1 MSLRSS
7 FRPSQPRNIAGS
19 DLPAVLTCRERPN
32 SQNTNETTSETACG
46 YSGHTAVKGSECG
59 RTLEHN
65 YRRKLCPRYPRTRDH
80 LIELWAPRD
89 AANRGQT
96 RRGNRAITSGNSGI
110 ASNCDVVST
119 VIPLQSSIER
129 QIIRYEMWLLACWCA
144 SRGAFRLV
152 WLLLVWFEM
161 GKWGSNRIFKQKKTK
176 GYLNNIQNDIVS
188 NGTSKRKTPKS
199 TSE

>member
-1 MSLRSS
+1 MIESLGPLRHQLFSDRLHYIHTLHILTSFASHSFGIHISLSHVPCIVVGLTPHSLFTMSLRSS

-129 QIIRYEMWLLACWCA
+129 QIIRYEMWLLAC
-144 SRGAFRLV
+144 
-152 WLLLVWFEM
+152 
-161 GKWGSNRIFKQKKTK
+161 
-176 GYLNNIQNDIVS
+176 
-188 NGTSKRKTPKS
+188 
-199 TSE
+199 